1 MQLTVIEAARLLER
15 KAVDAGYDAKAAP
28 SPVSDTI
35 YVYVRHKRLG
45 WSTRIRVSDHGLRGR
60 DRYPMK
66 IRTTDSE
73 SAYDD
78 MIASLTGGESAG
90 VR

>member
-1 MQLTVIEAARLLER
+1 MTVIEAARLLEA
-15 KAVDAGYDAKAAP
+15 KAVEAGYDAKAAP

-35 YVYVRHKRLG
+35 YVHVRHKRLG
-45 WSTRIRVSDHGLRGR
+45 WTTRIRVSDHDVPRR
-60 DRYPMK
+60 ERYPMEL
-66 IRTTDSE
+66 RTTDPE